1 MEESFIIKKV
11 KNGDSASFKI
21 LYEKY
26 QSKLFAY
33 VYCKVSDKAEVEDL
47 MQEVFAKV
55 YKNIELYDENKSSFY
70 NFILTNAKQVISDYF
85 RNNNNY
91 ENRIE
96 KIYLNSNV
104 ISDED
109 IAIIYDSID
118 GEYNLKSVL
127 DELPE
132 TQRMALNLVYIKNMS
147 YKDAARIM
155 KKSELSVKSLIF
167 RAKRTLK
174 KDIAEKYP
182 EIVKEYGFK
191 KVAKAVVISTVC
203 FGLIGGFS
211 YAAFKVYMDKFYKG
225 TYTVADVKTEISD
238 DKAIDKEKAKDVINE
253 YLTVLGY
260 SNLNDV
266 KDLHLYRDYMINEIY
281 WTVENDEYKISINAV
296 NGNLL
301 SFAIYG
307 DKSESTVNF
316 SDDVLKKL
324 KLCDGYDLISDEV
337 TDEIRNIEY
346 AKKYGDLV
354 NEYQSVKIMVENN
367 KIANINVIDYD
378 YTDTEITISKEDAIR
393 IFKENGI
400 NVSEDEI
407 ELSIE
412 NVGRTEY
419 EEGNKLF
426 EEISEEQMNN
436 WKLYENKIEVKKV
449 WKVERNKLE
458 MLCVLVDTGEYL
470 ENDVESQLVD
480 EKQE

>member
-55 YKNIELYDENKSSFY
+55 YKNIELYDESKSSFY

-260 SNLNDV
+260 SNLNNV
-266 KDLHLYRDYMINEIY
+266 NDLHLYRDYMINEIY

-296 NGNLL
+296 NGKLL
-301 SFAIYG
+301 SFAIYD

-316 SDDVLKKL
+316 SDEVLTKL

-367 KIANINVIDYD
+367 KIANIGVTYYEYIDED
-378 YTDTEITISKEDAIR
+378 INFSKEDAIN

-400 NVSEDEI
+400 EVSEDTI
-407 ELSIE
+407 KLSIE
-412 NVGRTEY
+412 NVGINKHMENEGELKELTEDEMY
-419 EEGNKLF
+419 NLELPNKIDDIRKVWVCIKDF
-426 EEISEEQMNN
+426 QIEYMIDANTGEFIEIS
-436 WKLYENKIEVKKV
+436 
-449 WKVERNKLE
+449 R
-458 MLCVLVDTGEYL
+458 
-470 ENDVESQLVD
+470 
-480 EKQE
+480 

>member
-1 MEESFIIKKV
+1 MEENFVIKKI
-11 KNGDSASFKI
+11 KNGDSSSFKI

-47 MQEVFAKV
+47 MQEVFVKV
-55 YKNIELYDENKSSFY
+55 YKNIELYDESKSSFY

-96 KIYLNSNV
+96 KIYLNSNL

-127 DELPE
+127 DKLPE

-211 YAAFKVYMDKFYKG
+211 YAVFKVYMDKFYKG
-225 TYTVADVKTEISD
+225 TYTVADVKSEISD
-238 DKAIDKEKAKDVINE
+238 DKAIDKEKAKDIINE

-266 KDLHLYRDYMINEIY
+266 NDLHLYRDYMINEIY
-281 WTVENDEYKISINAV
+281 WTVEKSEYKISINAV
-296 NGNLL
+296 NGKLL
-301 SFAIYG
+301 SFAIY
-307 DKSESTVNF
+307 DKSESTVYF
-316 SDDVLKKL
+316 SDEVLKNL

-337 TDEIRNIEY
+337 MGEIRNIEY

-367 KIANINVIDYD
+367 RIANINVLDYD
-378 YTDTEITISKEDAIR
+378 YTDTEINISKEDAIR

-400 NVSEDEI
+400 DVSEDEI

-412 NVGRTEY
+412 
-419 EEGNKLF
+419 KF
-426 EEISEEQMNN
+426 EKETYAESEENLDELSNDVMCNLNLPQNIN
-436 WKLYENKIEVKKV
+436 YIRKV
-449 WKVERNKLE
+449 WKYAENVQNEHMIDVN
-458 MLCVLVDTGEYL
+458 TGEFIENIL
-470 ENDVESQLVD
+470 E
-480 EKQE
+480 

>member
-167 RAKRTLK
+167 RAKRILK
-174 KDIAEKYP
+174 KEITEKYP
-182 EIVKEYGFK
+182 EIAKEYGFK

-260 SNLNDV
+260 FNLNDV
-266 KDLHLYRDYMINEIY
+266 NDLHLYRDYMINEIY

-296 NGNLL
+296 NGKLL
-301 SFAIYG
+301 SFAIYD
-307 DKSESTVNF
+307 DKSERAVNF

-378 YTDTEITISKEDAIR
+378 YTDTEITISKEEAIR
-393 IFKENGI
+393 VFKENGI
-400 NVSEDEI
+400 DVSEDEI

-426 EEISEEQMNN
+426 EEISEEQM
-436 WKLYENKIEVKKV
+436 KDLELYEIKSDVRKV
-449 WKVERNKLE
+449 WRYKDTQNIQYY
-458 MLCVLVDTGEYL
+458 VDTIDGE
-470 ENDVESQLVD
+470 VIIPQKFSV

>member
-1 MEESFIIKKV
+1 MEENFVIKKI
-11 KNGDSASFKI
+11 KNGDSSSFKI

-47 MQEVFAKV
+47 MQEVFVKV
-55 YKNIELYDENKSSFY
+55 YKNIELYDESKSSFY

-127 DELPE
+127 DKLPE

-225 TYTVADVKTEISD
+225 TYTVADVKSEISD
-238 DKAIDKEKAKDVINE
+238 DKAIDKEKAKDIINE

-266 KDLHLYRDYMINEIY
+266 NDLHLYRDYMINEIY
-281 WTVENDEYKISINAV
+281 WTVEKSEYKISINAV
-296 NGNLL
+296 NGKLL
-301 SFAIYG
+301 SFAIY
-307 DKSESTVNF
+307 DKSESTVYF
-316 SDDVLKKL
+316 SDEVLKNL

-337 TDEIRNIEY
+337 MGEIRNIEY

-367 KIANINVIDYD
+367 RIANIGVTYYEYIDEDINV
-378 YTDTEITISKEDAIR
+378 SKEDALN

-400 NVSEDEI
+400 EVSKDTI
-407 ELSIE
+407 KLSIE
-412 NVGRTEY
+412 NVGINKHMENEGELKELTEDEMY
-419 EEGNKLF
+419 NLELPRNINDIRKVWACIKDFQIEYMIDANTGEF
-426 EEISEEQMNN
+426 IEIS
-436 WKLYENKIEVKKV
+436 
-449 WKVERNKLE
+449 R
-458 MLCVLVDTGEYL
+458 
-470 ENDVESQLVD
+470 
-480 EKQE
+480 

>member
-1 MEESFIIKKV
+1 MEENFVIKEI
-11 KNGDSASFKI
+11 KNGDSGSFKI

-55 YKNIELYDENKSSFY
+55 YKNIDLYDESKSSFY

-127 DELPE
+127 DKLPE

-191 KVAKAVVISTVC
+191 KVTKAVVISTVC

-238 DKAIDKEKAKDVINE
+238 DKAIDKEKAKDIINE

-260 SNLNDV
+260 SNLSDV
-266 KDLHLYRDYMINEIY
+266 NDLHLYRDYMINEIY
-281 WTVENDEYKISINAV
+281 WTVEKSEYKISINAV
-296 NGNLL
+296 NGKLL
-301 SFAIYG
+301 SFAIYD

-316 SDDVLKKL
+316 SDEVLKKL

-337 TDEIRNIEY
+337 MGEIRNIEY

-367 KIANINVIDYD
+367 KIRNVRAIDYD
-378 YTDTEITISKEDAIR
+378 YTDTEINISKEEAIN
-393 IFKENGI
+393 IFEENGI
-400 NVSEDEI
+400 EILNGEIDLKIKNVGTNKDTNNKENLEKLTEDEMYNLELPRNINDIRKVWVYIKDFQI
-407 ELSIE
+407 EYMIDANTGE
-412 NVGRTEY
+412 
-419 EEGNKLF
+419 F
-426 EEISEEQMNN
+426 IEIS
-436 WKLYENKIEVKKV
+436 
-449 WKVERNKLE
+449 R
-458 MLCVLVDTGEYL
+458 
-470 ENDVESQLVD
+470 
-480 EKQE
+480 

>member
-1 MEESFIIKKV
+1 MEENFVIKEI
-11 KNGDSASFKI
+11 KNGDSGSFKI

-33 VYCKVSDKAEVEDL
+33 VYCKVSDKAEVEDI

-55 YKNIELYDENKSSFY
+55 YKNIELYDESKSSFY

-127 DELPE
+127 DKLPE

-191 KVAKAVVISTVC
+191 KVTKAVVISTVC

-266 KDLHLYRDYMINEIY
+266 NDLHLYRDYMINEIY

-296 NGNLL
+296 NGKLL
-301 SFAIYG
+301 SFAIYD

-316 SDDVLKKL
+316 SDEVLKKL

-337 TDEIRNIEY
+337 MGEIRNIEY

-367 KIANINVIDYD
+367 RIANINVLDYD
-378 YTDTEITISKEDAIR
+378 YTDTEINISKEDAIR

-400 NVSEDEI
+400 DVSADEI

-412 NVGRTEY
+412 KIGRNKQRTNDILEEVNDDAMY
-419 EEGNKLF
+419 ELELD
-426 EEISEEQMNN
+426 
-436 WKLYENKIEVKKV
+436 ENTNDIRKV
-449 WKVERNKLE
+449 WVCIKD
-458 MLCVLVDTGEYL
+458 VLNVYMIDVNTGGFI
-470 ENDVESQLVD
+470 ENSL
-480 EKQE
+480 

>member
-1 MEESFIIKKV
+1 MEKIVEENFVIKKI
-11 KNGDSASFKI
+11 KNGDSSSFKI

-47 MQEVFAKV
+47 MQEVFVKV
-55 YKNIELYDENKSSFY
+55 YKNIELYDESKSSFY

-96 KIYLNSNV
+96 KIYLNSNL

-127 DELPE
+127 DKLPE

-211 YAAFKVYMDKFYKG
+211 YAVFKVYMDKFYKG
-225 TYTVADVKTEISD
+225 TYTVADVKSEISD
-238 DKAIDKEKAKDVINE
+238 DKAIDKEKAKDIINE

-266 KDLHLYRDYMINEIY
+266 NDLHLYRDYMINEIY
-281 WTVENDEYKISINAV
+281 WTVEKSEYKISINAV
-296 NGNLL
+296 NGKLL
-301 SFAIYG
+301 SFAIY
-307 DKSESTVNF
+307 DKSESTVYF
-316 SDDVLKKL
+316 SDEVLKNL

-337 TDEIRNIEY
+337 MGEIRNIEY

-367 KIANINVIDYD
+367 RIANINVLDYD
-378 YTDTEITISKEDAIR
+378 YTDTEINISKEDAIR

-400 NVSEDEI
+400 DVSEDEI

-412 NVGRTEY
+412 
-419 EEGNKLF
+419 KF
-426 EEISEEQMNN
+426 EKETYAESEENLDELSNDVMCNLNLPQNIN
-436 WKLYENKIEVKKV
+436 YIRKV
-449 WKVERNKLE
+449 WKYAENVQNEHMIDVN
-458 MLCVLVDTGEYL
+458 TGEFIENIL
-470 ENDVESQLVD
+470 E
-480 EKQE
+480 

>member
-1 MEESFIIKKV
+1 MEKIVEENFVIKKI
-11 KNGDSASFKI
+11 KNGDNSSFKI

-47 MQEVFAKV
+47 MQEVFVKV
-55 YKNIELYDENKSSFY
+55 YKNIELYDESKSSFY

-127 DELPE
+127 DKLPE

-225 TYTVADVKTEISD
+225 TYTVADVKSEISD
-238 DKAIDKEKAKDVINE
+238 DKAIDKEKAKDIINE

-260 SNLNDV
+260 SNLSDV
-266 KDLHLYRDYMINEIY
+266 NDLHLYRDYMINEIY
-281 WTVENDEYKISINAV
+281 WTVEKSEYKISINAV
-296 NGNLL
+296 NGKLL
-301 SFAIYG
+301 AFAIY
-307 DKSESTVNF
+307 DKSESTVYF
-316 SDDVLKKL
+316 SDEVLKNL

-337 TDEIRNIEY
+337 MGEIRNIEY

-367 KIANINVIDYD
+367 RIANIGVTYYEYIDEDINV
-378 YTDTEITISKEDAIR
+378 SKEDALN

-400 NVSEDEI
+400 EVSKDTI
-407 ELSIE
+407 KLSIE
-412 NVGRTEY
+412 NVGINKHMENEGELKELTEDEMY
-419 EEGNKLF
+419 NLELPRNINDIRKVWACIKDFQIEYMIDANTGEF
-426 EEISEEQMNN
+426 IEIS
-436 WKLYENKIEVKKV
+436 
-449 WKVERNKLE
+449 R
-458 MLCVLVDTGEYL
+458 
-470 ENDVESQLVD
+470 
-480 EKQE
+480 

>member
-1 MEESFIIKKV
+1 VEENFVIKEI
-11 KNGDSASFKI
+11 KNGDSGSFKI

-55 YKNIELYDENKSSFY
+55 YKNIELYDESKSSFY
-70 NFILTNAKQVISDYF
+70 NFILTNAKQVIADYF
-85 RNNNNY
+85 RNNNY

-191 KVAKAVVISTVC
+191 KVAKAVVISIVC

-238 DKAIDKEKAKDVINE
+238 DKAINKEKAKDIINE

-260 SNLNDV
+260 SNLSDV
-266 KDLHLYRDYMINEIY
+266 NDLHLYRDYMINETY
-281 WTVENDEYKISINAV
+281 WTVEKSEYKISINAV
-296 NGNLL
+296 NGKLL
-301 SFAIYG
+301 SFAIY
-307 DKSESTVNF
+307 DKSESKVYF
-316 SDDVLKKL
+316 SDEVLKNL

-337 TDEIRNIEY
+337 IGEIRNIEY

-367 KIANINVIDYD
+367 RIANINVLDYD
-378 YTDTEITISKEDAIR
+378 YTDTEINISKEDAIR

-400 NVSEDEI
+400 DVSEDEI

-412 NVGRTEY
+412 
-419 EEGNKLF
+419 KF
-426 EEISEEQMNN
+426 EKETYAESEENLDELSNDAMRNLNLPQNIN
-436 WKLYENKIEVKKV
+436 YVRKV
-449 WKVERNKLE
+449 WKYAKNIQNEHMIDVN
-458 MLCVLVDTGEYL
+458 TGEFIGNIL
-470 ENDVESQLVD
+470 E
-480 EKQE
+480 

>member
-1 MEESFIIKKV
+1 MEENFVIKEI
-11 KNGDSASFKI
+11 KNGDSGSFKI

-55 YKNIELYDENKSSFY
+55 YKNIELYDESKSSFY
-70 NFILTNAKQVISDYF
+70 NFILTNAKQVIDDYF
-85 RNNNNY
+85 RNNNY

-191 KVAKAVVISTVC
+191 KVAKAVVISIVC

-238 DKAIDKEKAKDVINE
+238 DKAINKEKAKDIINE

-260 SNLNDV
+260 SNLSDV
-266 KDLHLYRDYMINEIY
+266 NDLHLYRDYMINETY
-281 WTVENDEYKISINAV
+281 WTVEKSEYKISINAV
-296 NGNLL
+296 NGKLL
-301 SFAIYG
+301 SFAIY
-307 DKSESTVNF
+307 DKSESKVYF
-316 SDDVLKKL
+316 SDEVLKNL

-337 TDEIRNIEY
+337 IGEIRNIEY

-367 KIANINVIDYD
+367 RIANINVLDYD
-378 YTDTEITISKEDAIR
+378 YTDTEINISKEDAIR

-400 NVSEDEI
+400 DVSEDEI

-412 NVGRTEY
+412 
-419 EEGNKLF
+419 KF
-426 EEISEEQMNN
+426 EKETYAESEENLDELSNDAMRNLNLPQNIN
-436 WKLYENKIEVKKV
+436 YVRKV
-449 WKVERNKLE
+449 WKYAKNIQNEHMIDVN
-458 MLCVLVDTGEYL
+458 TGEFIGNIL
-470 ENDVESQLVD
+470 E
-480 EKQE
+480 

>member
-1 MEESFIIKKV
+1 MEENFVIKEI
-11 KNGDSASFKI
+11 KNGDSGSFKI

-33 VYCKVSDKAEVEDL
+33 VYCKVSDKAEVEDI

-55 YKNIELYDENKSSFY
+55 YKNIELYDESKSSFY

-104 ISDED
+104 ISNED

-127 DELPE
+127 DKLPE

-191 KVAKAVVISTVC
+191 KVTKAVVISTVC

-238 DKAIDKEKAKDVINE
+238 DKAIDKEKAKDIINE

-260 SNLNDV
+260 SNLSDV
-266 KDLHLYRDYMINEIY
+266 NDLHLYRDYMINEIY

-296 NGNLL
+296 NGKLL
-301 SFAIYG
+301 SFAIYD
-307 DKSESTVNF
+307 DKSENTVNF
-316 SDDVLKKL
+316 SDEVLKKL

-337 TDEIRNIEY
+337 MGEIRNIEY

-367 KIANINVIDYD
+367 RIANINVLDYD
-378 YTDTEITISKEDAIR
+378 YTDTEINISKEDAIR

-400 NVSEDEI
+400 DVSEDEI

-412 NVGRTEY
+412 KIGRNKQRTNDILEEVNDDAMY
-419 EEGNKLF
+419 ELELD
-426 EEISEEQMNN
+426 
-436 WKLYENKIEVKKV
+436 ENTNDIRKV
-449 WKVERNKLE
+449 WVCIKD
-458 MLCVLVDTGEYL
+458 VLNVYMIDVNTGGFI
-470 ENDVESQLVD
+470 ENSL
-480 EKQE
+480 

>member
-1 MEESFIIKKV
+1 MEKIVEENFVIKKI
-11 KNGDSASFKI
+11 KNGDSSSFKI

-47 MQEVFAKV
+47 MQEVFVKV
-55 YKNIELYDENKSSFY
+55 YKNIELYDESKSSFY

-127 DELPE
+127 DKLPE

-225 TYTVADVKTEISD
+225 TYTVADVKSEISD
-238 DKAIDKEKAKDVINE
+238 DKAIDKEKAKDIKEEFALAHKRMAISAETINIKNKE
-253 YLTVLGY
+253 EK
-260 SNLNDV
+260 N
-266 KDLHLYRDYMINEIY
+266 
-281 WTVENDEYKISINAV
+281 ISINQYEV
-296 NGNLL
+296 SEVVESRLKEILNL
-301 SFAIYG
+301 
-307 DKSESTVNF
+307 
-316 SDDVLKKL
+316 
-324 KLCDGYDLISDEV
+324 
-337 TDEIRNIEY
+337 
-346 AKKYGDLV
+346 AKKQI
-354 NEYQSVKIMVENN
+354 NHNNTIMVRTHHN
-367 KIANINVIDYD
+367 
-378 YTDTEITISKEDAIR
+378 S
-393 IFKENGI
+393 
-400 NVSEDEI
+400 VSAP
-407 ELSIE
+407 L
-412 NVGRTEY
+412 
-419 EEGNKLF
+419 
-426 EEISEEQMNN
+426 
-436 WKLYENKIEVKKV
+436 
-449 WKVERNKLE
+449 
-458 MLCVLVDTGEYL
+458 
-470 ENDVESQLVD
+470 
-480 EKQE
+480 KQ

>member
-1 MEESFIIKKV
+1 MEENFVIKKI
-11 KNGDSASFKI
+11 KNGDSSSFKI

-47 MQEVFAKV
+47 MQEVFVKV
-55 YKNIELYDENKSSFY
+55 YKNIELYDESKSSFY

-96 KIYLNSNV
+96 KIYLNSNL

-127 DELPE
+127 DKLPE

-225 TYTVADVKTEISD
+225 TYTVADVKSEISD
-238 DKAIDKEKAKDVINE
+238 DKAIDKEKAKDIINE

-260 SNLNDV
+260 SNLSDV
-266 KDLHLYRDYMINEIY
+266 NDLHLYRDYMINEIY
-281 WTVENDEYKISINAV
+281 WTVEKSEYKISINAV
-296 NGNLL
+296 NGKLL
-301 SFAIYG
+301 SFAIY
-307 DKSESTVNF
+307 DKSESTVYF
-316 SDDVLKKL
+316 SDEVLKNL

-337 TDEIRNIEY
+337 MGEIRNIEY

-367 KIANINVIDYD
+367 RIANINVLDYD
-378 YTDTEITISKEDAIR
+378 YTDTEINISKEDAIR

-400 NVSEDEI
+400 DVSEDEI

-412 NVGRTEY
+412 
-419 EEGNKLF
+419 KF
-426 EEISEEQMNN
+426 EKETYAESEENLDELSNDAMRNLNLPQNIN
-436 WKLYENKIEVKKV
+436 YVRKV
-449 WKVERNKLE
+449 WKYAKNIQNEHMIDVN
-458 MLCVLVDTGEYL
+458 TGEFIGNIL
-470 ENDVESQLVD
+470 E
-480 EKQE
+480 

>member
-1 MEESFIIKKV
+1 MEENFVIKEI
-11 KNGDSASFKI
+11 KNGDNGSFKI

-33 VYCKVSDKAEVEDL
+33 VYCKISDKAEVEDI

-55 YKNIELYDENKSSFY
+55 YKNIELYDEKKSSFY

-127 DELPE
+127 DKLPE

-155 KKSELSVKSLIF
+155 NKSELSVKSLIF

-225 TYTVADVKTEISD
+225 TYTVADVKSEISD
-238 DKAIDKEKAKDVINE
+238 DKAIDKEKAKAKDIINE

-260 SNLNDV
+260 SNLSDV
-266 KDLHLYRDYMINEIY
+266 NDLHLYRDYMINEIY
-281 WTVENDEYKISINAV
+281 WTVEKSGYKISINAV
-296 NGNLL
+296 NGKLL
-301 SFAIYG
+301 SFAIY
-307 DKSESTVNF
+307 DKSESTVYF
-316 SDDVLKKL
+316 SDGVLKNL

-337 TDEIRNIEY
+337 MGEIRNIEY

-367 KIANINVIDYD
+367 RIANINVLDYD
-378 YTDTEITISKEDAIR
+378 YTDTEINISKEDAIR

-400 NVSEDEI
+400 DVSEDEI

-426 EEISEEQMNN
+426 EEISEEQM
-436 WKLYENKIEVKKV
+436 KDLELYEIKSDVRKV
-449 WKVERNKLE
+449 WRYEDTQNIQYY
-458 MLCVLVDTGEYL
+458 VDTIDGE
-470 ENDVESQLVD
+470 VIIPQKFSI

>member
-1 MEESFIIKKV
+1 MEENFVIKKI
-11 KNGDSASFKI
+11 KNGDSSSFKI

-47 MQEVFAKV
+47 MQEVFVKV
-55 YKNIELYDENKSSFY
+55 YKNIELYDESKSSFY

-127 DELPE
+127 DKLPE

-225 TYTVADVKTEISD
+225 TYTVADVKSEISD
-238 DKAIDKEKAKDVINE
+238 DKAIDKEKAKDIINE

-260 SNLNDV
+260 SNLSNV
-266 KDLHLYRDYMINEIY
+266 NDLHLYRDYMINEIY
-281 WTVENDEYKISINAV
+281 WTVEKSEYKISINAV
-296 NGNLL
+296 NGKLL
-301 SFAIYG
+301 AFAIY
-307 DKSESTVNF
+307 DKSESTVYF
-316 SDDVLKKL
+316 SDEVLKNL

-337 TDEIRNIEY
+337 MGEIRNIEY

-367 KIANINVIDYD
+367 RIANIGVTYYEYIDEDINV
-378 YTDTEITISKEDAIR
+378 SKEDALN

-400 NVSEDEI
+400 EVSKDTI
-407 ELSIE
+407 KLSIE
-412 NVGRTEY
+412 NVGINKHMENEGELKELTEDEMY
-419 EEGNKLF
+419 NLELPRNINDIRKVWACIKDFQIEYMIDANTGEF
-426 EEISEEQMNN
+426 IEIS
-436 WKLYENKIEVKKV
+436 
-449 WKVERNKLE
+449 R
-458 MLCVLVDTGEYL
+458 
-470 ENDVESQLVD
+470 
-480 EKQE
+480 

>member
-1 MEESFIIKKV
+1 MEENFVIKEI
-11 KNGDSASFKI
+11 KNGDSGSFKI

-55 YKNIELYDENKSSFY
+55 YKNIELYDESKSSFY
-70 NFILTNAKQVISDYF
+70 NFILTNAKQVIADYF
-85 RNNNNY
+85 RNNNY

-191 KVAKAVVISTVC
+191 KVAKAVVISIVC

-238 DKAIDKEKAKDVINE
+238 DKAINKEKAKDIINE

-260 SNLNDV
+260 SNLSDV
-266 KDLHLYRDYMINEIY
+266 NDLHLYRDYMINETY
-281 WTVENDEYKISINAV
+281 WTVEKSEYKISINAV
-296 NGNLL
+296 NGKLL
-301 SFAIYG
+301 SFAIY
-307 DKSESTVNF
+307 DKSESKVYF
-316 SDDVLKKL
+316 SDEVLKNL

-337 TDEIRNIEY
+337 IGEIRNIEY

-367 KIANINVIDYD
+367 RIANINVLDYD
-378 YTDTEITISKEDAIR
+378 YTDTEINISKEDAIR

-400 NVSEDEI
+400 DVSEDEI

-412 NVGRTEY
+412 
-419 EEGNKLF
+419 KF
-426 EEISEEQMNN
+426 EKETYAESEENLDELSNDAMRNLNLPQNIN
-436 WKLYENKIEVKKV
+436 YVRKV
-449 WKVERNKLE
+449 WKYAKNIQNEHMIDVN
-458 MLCVLVDTGEYL
+458 TGEFIGNIL
-470 ENDVESQLVD
+470 E
-480 EKQE
+480 

>member
-1 MEESFIIKKV
+1 MEENFVIKEI
-11 KNGDSASFKI
+11 KNGDSGSFKI

-55 YKNIELYDENKSSFY
+55 YKNIDLYDESKSSFY

-104 ISDED
+104 ISNED

-127 DELPE
+127 DKLPE

-191 KVAKAVVISTVC
+191 KVTKAVVISTVC

-260 SNLNDV
+260 SNLSDV
-266 KDLHLYRDYMINEIY
+266 NDLHLYRDYMINEIY
-281 WTVENDEYKISINAV
+281 WTVEKSEYKISINAV
-296 NGNLL
+296 NGKLL
-301 SFAIYG
+301 SFAIY
-307 DKSESTVNF
+307 DKSESTVYF
-316 SDDVLKKL
+316 SDEVLKNL

-337 TDEIRNIEY
+337 MGEIRNIEY

-367 KIANINVIDYD
+367 RIANINVLDYD
-378 YTDTEITISKEDAIR
+378 YTDTEINISKEDAIR

-400 NVSEDEI
+400 DVSEDEI

-412 NVGRTEY
+412 
-419 EEGNKLF
+419 KF
-426 EEISEEQMNN
+426 EKETYAESEENLDELSNDAMCNLNLPQNIN
-436 WKLYENKIEVKKV
+436 YVRKV
-449 WKVERNKLE
+449 WRYAKNIQNEHMIDVN
-458 MLCVLVDTGEYL
+458 TGEFIENIL
-470 ENDVESQLVD
+470 E
-480 EKQE
+480 

>member
-1 MEESFIIKKV
+1 MEENFVIKEI
-11 KNGDSASFKI
+11 KNGDNSSFKI

-33 VYCKVSDKAEVEDL
+33 VYCKVSDKAEVEDI

-55 YKNIELYDENKSSFY
+55 YKNIELYDEKKSSFY

-127 DELPE
+127 DKLPE

-155 KKSELSVKSLIF
+155 NKSELSVKSLIF

-225 TYTVADVKTEISD
+225 TYTVADVKSEISD
-238 DKAIDKEKAKDVINE
+238 DKAIDKEKAKDIINE

-260 SNLNDV
+260 TNLSDV
-266 KDLHLYRDYMINEIY
+266 NDLHLYRDYMINEIY
-281 WTVENDEYKISINAV
+281 WTVEKSEYKISINAV
-296 NGNLL
+296 NGKLL
-301 SFAIYG
+301 SFAIY
-307 DKSESTVNF
+307 DKSESTVYF
-316 SDDVLKKL
+316 SDEVLKNL

-337 TDEIRNIEY
+337 MGEIRNIEY

-367 KIANINVIDYD
+367 RIANIGVTYYEYIDEDINV
-378 YTDTEITISKEDAIR
+378 SKEDALN

-400 NVSEDEI
+400 EVSKDTI
-407 ELSIE
+407 KLSIE
-412 NVGRTEY
+412 NVGINKHLENEGELKELTEDEMY
-419 EEGNKLF
+419 NLELPRNINDIRKVWVCIKDFQIEYMIDANTGEF
-426 EEISEEQMNN
+426 IEIS
-436 WKLYENKIEVKKV
+436 
-449 WKVERNKLE
+449 R
-458 MLCVLVDTGEYL
+458 
-470 ENDVESQLVD
+470 
-480 EKQE
+480 

>member
-1 MEESFIIKKV
+1 MEENFVIKEI
-11 KNGDSASFKI
+11 KNGDNSSFKI

-47 MQEVFAKV
+47 MQEVFVKV
-55 YKNIELYDENKSSFY
+55 YKNIELYDESKSSFY

-91 ENRIE
+91 ESRIE

-266 KDLHLYRDYMINEIY
+266 NDLHLYRDYMINEIY

-296 NGNLL
+296 NGKLL
-301 SFAIYG
+301 SFAIYD

-316 SDDVLKKL
+316 SDEVLKKL

-337 TDEIRNIEY
+337 MGEIRNIEY

-367 KIANINVIDYD
+367 KIRNVRAIDYD
-378 YTDTEITISKEDAIR
+378 YTDTEINISKEEAIN
-393 IFKENGI
+393 IFEENGI
-400 NVSEDEI
+400 EILNGEIDLKIKNVGTNKDTNNKENLEKLTEDEMYNLELPRNINDIRKVWVYIKDFQI
-407 ELSIE
+407 EYMIDANTGE
-412 NVGRTEY
+412 
-419 EEGNKLF
+419 F
-426 EEISEEQMNN
+426 IEIS
-436 WKLYENKIEVKKV
+436 
-449 WKVERNKLE
+449 R
-458 MLCVLVDTGEYL
+458 
-470 ENDVESQLVD
+470 
-480 EKQE
+480 

>member
-1 MEESFIIKKV
+1 MEENFVIKEI
-11 KNGDSASFKI
+11 KNGDSGSFKI

-55 YKNIELYDENKSSFY
+55 YKNIELYDESKSSFY
-70 NFILTNAKQVISDYF
+70 NFILTNAKQVIADYF
-85 RNNNNY
+85 RNNNY

-191 KVAKAVVISTVC
+191 KVAKAVVISIVC

-238 DKAIDKEKAKDVINE
+238 DKAINKEKAKDIINE

-260 SNLNDV
+260 SNLSDV
-266 KDLHLYRDYMINEIY
+266 NDLHLYRDYMINETY
-281 WTVENDEYKISINAV
+281 WTVEKSEYKISINAV
-296 NGNLL
+296 NGKLL
-301 SFAIYG
+301 SFAIY
-307 DKSESTVNF
+307 DKSESKVYF
-316 SDDVLKKL
+316 SDEVLKNL

-337 TDEIRNIEY
+337 IGEIRNIEY

-367 KIANINVIDYD
+367 RIANINVLDYD
-378 YTDTEITISKEDAIR
+378 YTDTEINISKEDAIR

-400 NVSEDEI
+400 DVSEDEI

-412 NVGRTEY
+412 KIGRNKQRTNDILEEVNDDAMY
-419 EEGNKLF
+419 ELELD
-426 EEISEEQMNN
+426 
-436 WKLYENKIEVKKV
+436 ENTNDIRKV
-449 WKVERNKLE
+449 WVCIKD
-458 MLCVLVDTGEYL
+458 VLTVYMIDVNTGGFI
-470 ENDVESQLVD
+470 ENSL
-480 EKQE
+480 

>member
-1 MEESFIIKKV
+1 MEENFVIKKI
-11 KNGDSASFKI
+11 KNGDSSSFKI

-47 MQEVFAKV
+47 MQEVFVKV
-55 YKNIELYDENKSSFY
+55 YKNIELYDESKSSFY

-96 KIYLNSNV
+96 KIYLNSNL

-127 DELPE
+127 DKLPE

-225 TYTVADVKTEISD
+225 TYTVADVKSEISD
-238 DKAIDKEKAKDVINE
+238 DKAIDKEKAKDIINE

-260 SNLNDV
+260 SNLSDV
-266 KDLHLYRDYMINEIY
+266 NDLHLYRDYMINEIY
-281 WTVENDEYKISINAV
+281 WTVEKSEYKISINAV
-296 NGNLL
+296 NGKLL
-301 SFAIYG
+301 SFAIY
-307 DKSESTVNF
+307 DKSESTVYF
-316 SDDVLKKL
+316 SDEVLKNL

-337 TDEIRNIEY
+337 MGEIRNIEY

-367 KIANINVIDYD
+367 RIANINVLDYD
-378 YTDTEITISKEDAIR
+378 YTDTEINISKEDAIR

-400 NVSEDEI
+400 DVSEDEI

-412 NVGRTEY
+412 
-419 EEGNKLF
+419 KF
-426 EEISEEQMNN
+426 EKETYAESEENLDELSNDVMCNLNLPQNIN
-436 WKLYENKIEVKKV
+436 YIRKV
-449 WKVERNKLE
+449 WKYAENVQNEHMIDVN
-458 MLCVLVDTGEYL
+458 TGEFIENIL
-470 ENDVESQLVD
+470 E
-480 EKQE
+480 

>member
-260 SNLNDV
+260 SNLNNV
-266 KDLHLYRDYMINEIY
+266 NDLHLYRDYMINEIY
-281 WTVENDEYKISINAV
+281 WNVENDEYKISINAV
-296 NGNLL
+296 SGNLL

-307 DKSESTVNF
+307 DKSESTVYF
-316 SDDVLKKL
+316 SDELLKNL

-367 KIANINVIDYD
+367 KIRNVRVIDYD
-378 YTDTEITISKEDAIR
+378 YTDTEINISKEEAIR

-400 NVSEDEI
+400 EVLNDEIDLKIKNVGTNKDTENKENLEELTEDEMYNLELPSNINDIRKVWVYIKDFQI
-407 ELSIE
+407 EYMIDANTGE
-412 NVGRTEY
+412 
-419 EEGNKLF
+419 F
-426 EEISEEQMNN
+426 IEIS
-436 WKLYENKIEVKKV
+436 
-449 WKVERNKLE
+449 R
-458 MLCVLVDTGEYL
+458 
-470 ENDVESQLVD
+470 
-480 EKQE
+480 

>member
-266 KDLHLYRDYMINEIY
+266 NDLHLYRDYMINEIY
-281 WTVENDEYKISINAV
+281 WTAENDEYKISINAV
-296 NGNLL
+296 NGKLL
-301 SFAIYG
+301 SFAIYD

-316 SDDVLKKL
+316 SDEVLKKL

-337 TDEIRNIEY
+337 TDKIRNIEY

-367 KIANINVIDYD
+367 KIRNVRVIDYD
-378 YTDTEITISKEDAIR
+378 YTDTEINISKEEAIN
-393 IFKENGI
+393 IFEENGI
-400 NVSEDEI
+400 EILNGEIDLKIKNVGTNKDTNNKENLEKLTEDEMYNLELPRNINDIRKVWVYIKDFQI
-407 ELSIE
+407 EYMIDANTGE
-412 NVGRTEY
+412 
-419 EEGNKLF
+419 F
-426 EEISEEQMNN
+426 IEIS
-436 WKLYENKIEVKKV
+436 
-449 WKVERNKLE
+449 R
-458 MLCVLVDTGEYL
+458 
-470 ENDVESQLVD
+470 
-480 EKQE
+480 

>member
-1 MEESFIIKKV
+1 MEENFVIKKI
-11 KNGDSASFKI
+11 KNGDNSSFKI

-47 MQEVFAKV
+47 MQEVFVKV
-55 YKNIELYDENKSSFY
+55 YKNIELYDESKSSFY

-127 DELPE
+127 DKLPE

-225 TYTVADVKTEISD
+225 TYTVADVKSEISD
-238 DKAIDKEKAKDVINE
+238 DKAIDKEKAKDIINE

-260 SNLNDV
+260 TNLSDV
-266 KDLHLYRDYMINEIY
+266 NDLHLYRDYMINEIY
-281 WTVENDEYKISINAV
+281 WTVEKSEYKISINAV
-296 NGNLL
+296 NGKLL
-301 SFAIYG
+301 SFAIY
-307 DKSESTVNF
+307 DKSESTVYF
-316 SDDVLKKL
+316 SDEVLKNL
-324 KLCDGYDLISDEV
+324 KLCDGYDLISVEV
-337 TDEIRNIEY
+337 MGEIRNIEY

-367 KIANINVIDYD
+367 RIANINVLDYD
-378 YTDTEITISKEDAIR
+378 YTDTEINISKEDAIR

-400 NVSEDEI
+400 DVSEDEI

-412 NVGRTEY
+412 
-419 EEGNKLF
+419 KF
-426 EEISEEQMNN
+426 EKETYAESEENLDELSNDVMCNLNLPQNIN
-436 WKLYENKIEVKKV
+436 YIRKV
-449 WKVERNKLE
+449 WKYAENIQNEHMIDVN
-458 MLCVLVDTGEYL
+458 TGEFIENIL
-470 ENDVESQLVD
+470 E
-480 EKQE
+480 

>member
-1 MEESFIIKKV
+1 MEENFVIKEI
-11 KNGDSASFKI
+11 KNGDNSSFKI

-33 VYCKVSDKAEVEDL
+33 VYCKVSDKAEVEDI

-55 YKNIELYDENKSSFY
+55 YKNIELYDEKKSSFY

-118 GEYNLKSVL
+118 GEYNLKSGL
-127 DELPE
+127 DKLPE

-182 EIVKEYGFK
+182 EIVKKYGFK

-225 TYTVADVKTEISD
+225 TYTVADVKSEISD
-238 DKAIDKEKAKDVINE
+238 DKAIDKEKAKDIINE

-260 SNLNDV
+260 SNLSDV
-266 KDLHLYRDYMINEIY
+266 NDLHLYRDYMINEIY
-281 WTVENDEYKISINAV
+281 WTVEKSEYKISINAV
-296 NGNLL
+296 NGKLL
-301 SFAIYG
+301 SFAIY
-307 DKSESTVNF
+307 DKSESTVYF
-316 SDDVLKKL
+316 SDEVLKNL

-337 TDEIRNIEY
+337 MGEIRNIEY

-367 KIANINVIDYD
+367 RIANINVLDYD
-378 YTDTEITISKEDAIR
+378 YTDTEINISKEDAIR

-400 NVSEDEI
+400 DVSENEI

-412 NVGRTEY
+412 
-419 EEGNKLF
+419 KF
-426 EEISEEQMNN
+426 EKETYAESEENLDELSNDVMCNLNLPQNIN
-436 WKLYENKIEVKKV
+436 YIRKV
-449 WKVERNKLE
+449 WKYAENIQNEHMIDVN
-458 MLCVLVDTGEYL
+458 TGEFIENIL
-470 ENDVESQLVD
+470 E
-480 EKQE
+480 

>member
-1 MEESFIIKKV
+1 
-11 KNGDSASFKI
+11 
-21 LYEKY
+21 
-26 QSKLFAY
+26 
-33 VYCKVSDKAEVEDL
+33 

-55 YKNIELYDENKSSFY
+55 YKNIELYDESKSSFY

-127 DELPE
+127 DKLPE

-191 KVAKAVVISTVC
+191 KVTKAVVISTVC

-266 KDLHLYRDYMINEIY
+266 NDLHLYRDYMINEIY

-296 NGNLL
+296 NGKLL
-301 SFAIYG
+301 SFAIYD

-316 SDDVLKKL
+316 SDEVLKKL

-337 TDEIRNIEY
+337 MGEIRNIEY

-367 KIANINVIDYD
+367 RIANINVLDYD
-378 YTDTEITISKEDAIR
+378 YTDTEINISKEDAIR

-400 NVSEDEI
+400 DVSADEI

-412 NVGRTEY
+412 KIGRNKQRTNDILEEVNDDAMY
-419 EEGNKLF
+419 ELELD
-426 EEISEEQMNN
+426 
-436 WKLYENKIEVKKV
+436 ENTNDIRKV
-449 WKVERNKLE
+449 WVCIKD
-458 MLCVLVDTGEYL
+458 VLNVYMIDVNTGGFI
-470 ENDVESQLVD
+470 ENSL
-480 EKQE
+480 

>member
-1 MEESFIIKKV
+1 MEENFVIKEI
-11 KNGDSASFKI
+11 KNGDSGSFKI

-47 MQEVFAKV
+47 MQEVFVKV
-55 YKNIELYDENKSSFY
+55 YKNIELYDESKSSFY

-155 KKSELSVKSLIF
+155 NKSELSVKSLIF

-203 FGLIGGFS
+203 LGLIGGFS

-225 TYTVADVKTEISD
+225 TYTVADVKSEISD
-238 DKAIDKEKAKDVINE
+238 DKAIDKEKAKDIINE

-260 SNLNDV
+260 SNLSDVNDF
-266 KDLHLYRDYMINEIY
+266 HLYRDYMINEIY
-281 WTVENDEYKISINAV
+281 WTVEKSEYKISINAV
-296 NGNLL
+296 NGKLL
-301 SFAIYG
+301 AFAIY
-307 DKSESTVNF
+307 DKSESTVYF
-316 SDDVLKKL
+316 SDEVLKNL

-337 TDEIRNIEY
+337 MGEIRNIEY

-367 KIANINVIDYD
+367 RIANIGVTYYEYIDED
-378 YTDTEITISKEDAIR
+378 INFSKEDALN

-400 NVSEDEI
+400 EVSKDTI
-407 ELSIE
+407 KLSIE
-412 NVGRTEY
+412 NVGINKHLENEGELKELTEDEMY
-419 EEGNKLF
+419 NLELPRNINDIRKVWVCIKDFQIEYMIDANTGEF
-426 EEISEEQMNN
+426 IEIS
-436 WKLYENKIEVKKV
+436 
-449 WKVERNKLE
+449 R
-458 MLCVLVDTGEYL
+458 
-470 ENDVESQLVD
+470 
-480 EKQE
+480 

>member
-260 SNLNDV
+260 FNLNDV
-266 KDLHLYRDYMINEIY
+266 NDLHLYRDYMINEIY

-296 NGNLL
+296 NGKLL
-301 SFAIYG
+301 SFAIYD
-307 DKSESTVNF
+307 DKSERAVNF

-367 KIANINVIDYD
+367 KIRNVRVIDYD
-378 YTDTEITISKEDAIR
+378 YTDTEINISKEEAIR

-400 NVSEDEI
+400 EVLNDEIDLKIKNVGTNKDTENKENLEELTEDEMYNLELPSNINDIRKVWVYIKDFQI
-407 ELSIE
+407 EYMIDANTGE
-412 NVGRTEY
+412 
-419 EEGNKLF
+419 F
-426 EEISEEQMNN
+426 IEIS
-436 WKLYENKIEVKKV
+436 
-449 WKVERNKLE
+449 R
-458 MLCVLVDTGEYL
+458 
-470 ENDVESQLVD
+470 
-480 EKQE
+480 

>member
-1 MEESFIIKKV
+1 MEENFVIKEI
-11 KNGDSASFKI
+11 KNGDSGSFKI

-33 VYCKVSDKAEVEDL
+33 VYCKVSDKAEVEDI

-55 YKNIELYDENKSSFY
+55 YKNIELYDESKSSFY

-127 DELPE
+127 DKLPE

-191 KVAKAVVISTVC
+191 KVTKAVVISTVC

-260 SNLNDV
+260 SNLSDV
-266 KDLHLYRDYMINEIY
+266 NDLHLYRDYMINEIY
-281 WTVENDEYKISINAV
+281 WTVEKSEYKISINAV
-296 NGNLL
+296 NGKLL
-301 SFAIYG
+301 SFAIY
-307 DKSESTVNF
+307 DKSENTVYF
-316 SDDVLKKL
+316 SDEVLKNL

-337 TDEIRNIEY
+337 MGEIRNIEY

-367 KIANINVIDYD
+367 RIANIGVTYYEYIDENINV
-378 YTDTEITISKEDAIR
+378 SKEDALN

-400 NVSEDEI
+400 EVSKDSI
-407 ELSIE
+407 KLSIE
-412 NVGRTEY
+412 NVGINKHMENEGELKELTEDEMY
-419 EEGNKLF
+419 NLELPRNINDIRKVWMCIKDFQIEYMIDANTGEF
-426 EEISEEQMNN
+426 IEIS
-436 WKLYENKIEVKKV
+436 
-449 WKVERNKLE
+449 R
-458 MLCVLVDTGEYL
+458 
-470 ENDVESQLVD
+470 
-480 EKQE
+480 

>member
-1 MEESFIIKKV
+1 MEENFVIKKI
-11 KNGDSASFKI
+11 KNGDSSSFKI

-47 MQEVFAKV
+47 MQEVFVKV
-55 YKNIELYDENKSSFY
+55 YKNIELYDESKSSFY

-96 KIYLNSNV
+96 KIYLNSNL

-127 DELPE
+127 DKLPE

-225 TYTVADVKTEISD
+225 TYTVADVKSEISD
-238 DKAIDKEKAKDVINE
+238 DKAIDKEKAKDIINE

-266 KDLHLYRDYMINEIY
+266 NDLHLYRDYMINEIY
-281 WTVENDEYKISINAV
+281 WTVEKSEYKISINAV
-296 NGNLL
+296 NGKLL
-301 SFAIYG
+301 AFAIY
-307 DKSESTVNF
+307 DKSESTVYF
-316 SDDVLKKL
+316 SDEVLKNL

-337 TDEIRNIEY
+337 MGEIRNIEY

-367 KIANINVIDYD
+367 RIANIGVTYYEYIDEDINV
-378 YTDTEITISKEDAIR
+378 SKEDALN

-400 NVSEDEI
+400 EVSKDTI
-407 ELSIE
+407 KLSIE
-412 NVGRTEY
+412 NVGINKHMENEGELKELTENEMY
-419 EEGNKLF
+419 NLELPRNINDIRKVWACIKDFQIEYMIDANTGEF
-426 EEISEEQMNN
+426 IEIS
-436 WKLYENKIEVKKV
+436 
-449 WKVERNKLE
+449 R
-458 MLCVLVDTGEYL
+458 
-470 ENDVESQLVD
+470 
-480 EKQE
+480 

>member
-266 KDLHLYRDYMINEIY
+266 NDLHLYRDYMINEIY

-296 NGNLL
+296 NGKLL
-301 SFAIYG
+301 SFAIYD

-316 SDDVLKKL
+316 SDEVLKKL

-367 KIANINVIDYD
+367 KIANIGVTYYEYIDED
-378 YTDTEITISKEDAIR
+378 INFSKEDAIN

-400 NVSEDEI
+400 EVSEDTI
-407 ELSIE
+407 KLSIE
-412 NVGRTEY
+412 NVGINKHMENEGELKELTEDEMY
-419 EEGNKLF
+419 NLELPNKIDDIRKVWVCIKDF
-426 EEISEEQMNN
+426 QIEYMIDANTGEFIEIS
-436 WKLYENKIEVKKV
+436 
-449 WKVERNKLE
+449 R
-458 MLCVLVDTGEYL
+458 
-470 ENDVESQLVD
+470 
-480 EKQE
+480 

>member
-1 MEESFIIKKV
+1 MEENFVIKKI
-11 KNGDSASFKI
+11 KNGDSSSFKI

-33 VYCKVSDKAEVEDL
+33 VYCKVSDKAEVEDF
-47 MQEVFAKV
+47 MQEVFVKV
-55 YKNIELYDENKSSFY
+55 YKNIELYDESKSSFY

-155 KKSELSVKSLIF
+155 NKSELSVKSLIF

-203 FGLIGGFS
+203 LGLIGGFS

-225 TYTVADVKTEISD
+225 TYTVADVKSEISD
-238 DKAIDKEKAKDVINE
+238 DKAIDKEKAKDIINE

-260 SNLNDV
+260 SNLSDV
-266 KDLHLYRDYMINEIY
+266 NDLHLYRDYMINEIY
-281 WTVENDEYKISINAV
+281 WTVEKSEYKISINAV
-296 NGNLL
+296 NGKLL
-301 SFAIYG
+301 AFAIY
-307 DKSESTVNF
+307 DKSESTVYF
-316 SDDVLKKL
+316 SDEVLKNL

-337 TDEIRNIEY
+337 MGEIRNIEY

-367 KIANINVIDYD
+367 RIANIGVTYYEYIDEDINV
-378 YTDTEITISKEDAIR
+378 SKEDALN

-400 NVSEDEI
+400 EVSKDTI
-407 ELSIE
+407 KLSIE
-412 NVGRTEY
+412 NVGINKHLENEGELKELTEDEMY
-419 EEGNKLF
+419 NLELPRNINDIRKVWVCIKDFQIEYMIDANTGEF
-426 EEISEEQMNN
+426 IEIS
-436 WKLYENKIEVKKV
+436 
-449 WKVERNKLE
+449 R
-458 MLCVLVDTGEYL
+458 
-470 ENDVESQLVD
+470 
-480 EKQE
+480 

>member
-1 MEESFIIKKV
+1 MEENFVIKKI
-11 KNGDSASFKI
+11 KNGDSSSFKI

-47 MQEVFAKV
+47 MQEVFVKV
-55 YKNIELYDENKSSFY
+55 YKNIELYDESKSSFY

-96 KIYLNSNV
+96 KIYLNSNL

-127 DELPE
+127 DKLPE

-225 TYTVADVKTEISD
+225 TYTVADVKSEISD
-238 DKAIDKEKAKDVINE
+238 DKAIDKEKAKDIINE

-260 SNLNDV
+260 SNLSDV
-266 KDLHLYRDYMINEIY
+266 NDLHLYRDYMINEIY
-281 WTVENDEYKISINAV
+281 WTVEKSEYKISINAV
-296 NGNLL
+296 NGKLL
-301 SFAIYG
+301 AFAIY
-307 DKSESTVNF
+307 DKSESTVYF
-316 SDDVLKKL
+316 SDEVLKNL

-337 TDEIRNIEY
+337 MGEIRNIEY

-367 KIANINVIDYD
+367 RIANIGVTYYEYIDEDINV
-378 YTDTEITISKEDAIR
+378 SKEDALN

-400 NVSEDEI
+400 EVSKDTI
-407 ELSIE
+407 KLSIE
-412 NVGRTEY
+412 NVGINKHMENEGELKELTEDEMY
-419 EEGNKLF
+419 NLELPRNINDIRKVWACIKDFQIEYMIDANTGEF
-426 EEISEEQMNN
+426 IEIS
-436 WKLYENKIEVKKV
+436 
-449 WKVERNKLE
+449 R
-458 MLCVLVDTGEYL
+458 
-470 ENDVESQLVD
+470 
-480 EKQE
+480 

>member
-1 MEESFIIKKV
+1 MEKIVEENFVIKEI
-11 KNGDSASFKI
+11 KNGDNSSFKI

-33 VYCKVSDKAEVEDL
+33 VYCKVSDKAEVEDI

-55 YKNIELYDENKSSFY
+55 YKNIELYDEKKSSFY

-127 DELPE
+127 DKLPE

-155 KKSELSVKSLIF
+155 NKSELSVKSLIF

-225 TYTVADVKTEISD
+225 TYTVADVKSEISD
-238 DKAIDKEKAKDVINE
+238 DKAIDKEKAKDIINE

-260 SNLNDV
+260 TNLSDV
-266 KDLHLYRDYMINEIY
+266 NDLHLYRDYMINEIY
-281 WTVENDEYKISINAV
+281 WTVEKSEYKISINAV
-296 NGNLL
+296 NGKLL
-301 SFAIYG
+301 SFAIY
-307 DKSESTVNF
+307 DKSESTVYF
-316 SDDVLKKL
+316 SDEVLKNL

-337 TDEIRNIEY
+337 MGEIRNIEY

-367 KIANINVIDYD
+367 RIANINVLDYD
-378 YTDTEITISKEDAIR
+378 YTDTEINISKEDAIR

-400 NVSEDEI
+400 DVSEDEI

-412 NVGRTEY
+412 
-419 EEGNKLF
+419 KF
-426 EEISEEQMNN
+426 EKETYAESEENLDELSNDVMCNLNLPQNIN
-436 WKLYENKIEVKKV
+436 YIRKV
-449 WKVERNKLE
+449 WKYAENIQNEHMIDVN
-458 MLCVLVDTGEYL
+458 TGEFIENIL
-470 ENDVESQLVD
+470 E
-480 EKQE
+480 

>member
-1 MEESFIIKKV
+1 MEENFVIKKI
-11 KNGDSASFKI
+11 KNGDNSSFKI

-47 MQEVFAKV
+47 MQEVFVKV
-55 YKNIELYDENKSSFY
+55 YKNIELYDESKSSFY

-127 DELPE
+127 DKLPE

-225 TYTVADVKTEISD
+225 TYTVADVKSEISD
-238 DKAIDKEKAKDVINE
+238 DKAIDKEKAKDIINE

-260 SNLNDV
+260 SNLSDV
-266 KDLHLYRDYMINEIY
+266 NDLHLYRDYMINEIY
-281 WTVENDEYKISINAV
+281 WTVEKSEYKISINAV
-296 NGNLL
+296 NGKLL
-301 SFAIYG
+301 AFAIY
-307 DKSESTVNF
+307 DKSESTVYF
-316 SDDVLKKL
+316 SDEVLKNL

-337 TDEIRNIEY
+337 MGEIRNIEY

-367 KIANINVIDYD
+367 RIANIGVTYYEYIDEDINV
-378 YTDTEITISKEDAIR
+378 SKEDALN

-400 NVSEDEI
+400 EVSKDTI
-407 ELSIE
+407 KLSIE
-412 NVGRTEY
+412 NVGINKHLENEGELKELTEDEMY
-419 EEGNKLF
+419 NLELPRNINDIRKVWVCIKDFQIEYMIDANTGEF
-426 EEISEEQMNN
+426 IEIS
-436 WKLYENKIEVKKV
+436 
-449 WKVERNKLE
+449 R
-458 MLCVLVDTGEYL
+458 
-470 ENDVESQLVD
+470 
-480 EKQE
+480 

>member
-1 MEESFIIKKV
+1 MEENFVIKKI
-11 KNGDSASFKI
+11 KNGDSSSFKI

-47 MQEVFAKV
+47 MQEVFVKV
-55 YKNIELYDENKSSFY
+55 YKNIELYDESKSSFY

-155 KKSELSVKSLIF
+155 NKSELSVKSLIF

-203 FGLIGGFS
+203 LGLIGGFS

-225 TYTVADVKTEISD
+225 TYTVADVKSEISD
-238 DKAIDKEKAKDVINE
+238 DKAIDKEKAKDIINE
-253 YLTVLGY
+253 HLTVLGY
-260 SNLNDV
+260 SNLSDV
-266 KDLHLYRDYMINEIY
+266 NDLHLYRDYMINEIY
-281 WTVENDEYKISINAV
+281 WTVEKSEYKISINAV
-296 NGNLL
+296 NGKLL
-301 SFAIYG
+301 AFAIY
-307 DKSESTVNF
+307 DKSESTVYF
-316 SDDVLKKL
+316 SDEVLKNL

-337 TDEIRNIEY
+337 MGEIRNIEY

-367 KIANINVIDYD
+367 RIANIGVTYYEYIDEDINV
-378 YTDTEITISKEDAIR
+378 SKEDALN

-400 NVSEDEI
+400 EVSKDTI
-407 ELSIE
+407 KLSIE
-412 NVGRTEY
+412 NVGINKHLENEGELKELTEDEMY
-419 EEGNKLF
+419 NLELPRNINDIRKVWVCIKDFQIEYMIDANTGEF
-426 EEISEEQMNN
+426 IEIS
-436 WKLYENKIEVKKV
+436 
-449 WKVERNKLE
+449 R
-458 MLCVLVDTGEYL
+458 
-470 ENDVESQLVD
+470 
-480 EKQE
+480 

>member
-1 MEESFIIKKV
+1 MEENFVIKEI
-11 KNGDSASFKI
+11 KNGDNGSFKI

-33 VYCKVSDKAEVEDL
+33 VYCKISDKAEVEDI

-55 YKNIELYDENKSSFY
+55 YKNIELYDEKKSSFY

-85 RNNNNY
+85 RNYNNY

-211 YAAFKVYMDKFYKG
+211 YAAFKVYMDKFHKG

-238 DKAIDKEKAKDVINE
+238 DKAIDKEKAKDIINE

-260 SNLNDV
+260 SNFSDV
-266 KDLHLYRDYMINEIY
+266 NDLHLYRDYMINEIY
-281 WTVENDEYKISINAV
+281 WTVENDEYKISINSV
-296 NGNLL
+296 NGKLL
-301 SFAIYG
+301 SFAIYD
-307 DKSESTVNF
+307 DKSENTVYF
-316 SDDVLKKL
+316 SDEVLKNL

-337 TDEIRNIEY
+337 MGEIRNIEY

-367 KIANINVIDYD
+367 RIANINVLDYD
-378 YTDTEITISKEDAIR
+378 YTDTEINISKEDAIR
-393 IFKENGI
+393 IFKENEI
-400 NVSEDEI
+400 DVSEDEI

-426 EEISEEQMNN
+426 EEISEEQM
-436 WKLYENKIEVKKV
+436 KDLELYEIKSDVRKV
-449 WKVERNKLE
+449 WKYKDTQNIQYY
-458 MLCVLVDTGEYL
+458 VDIIDGE
-470 ENDVESQLVD
+470 VIIPQKFSI

>member
-1 MEESFIIKKV
+1 MEENFVIKEI
-11 KNGDSASFKI
+11 KNGDNSSFKI

-33 VYCKVSDKAEVEDL
+33 VYCKVSDKAEVEDI

-55 YKNIELYDENKSSFY
+55 YKNIELYDEKKSSFY

-127 DELPE
+127 DKLPE

-155 KKSELSVKSLIF
+155 NKSELSVKSLIF

-266 KDLHLYRDYMINEIY
+266 NDLHLYRDYMINEIY

-296 NGNLL
+296 NGKLL
-301 SFAIYG
+301 SFAIYD

-316 SDDVLKKL
+316 SDEVLKKL

-337 TDEIRNIEY
+337 MGEIRNIEY

-367 KIANINVIDYD
+367 KIRNVRAIDYD
-378 YTDTEITISKEDAIR
+378 YTDTEINISKEEAIN
-393 IFKENGI
+393 IFEENGI
-400 NVSEDEI
+400 EILNGEIDLKIKNVGTNKDTNNKENLEKLTEDEMYNLELPRNINDIRKVWVYIKDFQI
-407 ELSIE
+407 EYMIDANTGE
-412 NVGRTEY
+412 
-419 EEGNKLF
+419 F
-426 EEISEEQMNN
+426 IEIS
-436 WKLYENKIEVKKV
+436 
-449 WKVERNKLE
+449 R
-458 MLCVLVDTGEYL
+458 
-470 ENDVESQLVD
+470 
-480 EKQE
+480 